1 MAREKGTGSLQLEKS
16 GRWTMRVGIKGKRYS
31 RSTRTTDREKAEKF
45 LERFLSPLGLGS
57 RRLPLADV
65 WLEYVKSPDRR
76 DLAQSTLNA
85 KRLVWMD
92 FARWMEHRH
101 LEIGNLA
108 EVTHEAIAEYLAC
121 IRAEVCASTYNARIC
136 VLREIFHVLAAKAG
150 LVDDPWDGVRLHA
163 DDCHSRRELTLDE
176 IERLMKAATKAGGEW
191 KRLFTI
197 GIYTGLRLGDCC
209 CLAWNS
215 VNLERGVIQLIPTKT
230 RKHAHGQPVTI
241 PIHPQLK
248 AELEIAL
255 ARDHERRACAAAA
268 SQPDL
273 THCDD
278 GLGGDASA
286 VVAPHQ
292 EASGLPHS
300 PDTNARLRETR
311 KDTNKAFSASA
322 FVNPTLAD
330 YYKNS
335 KWRISRGLE
344 LIFKAAHIETSV
356 KIEGRR
362 TRTPEATFHS
372 LRHTFVS
379 LAANAGVPL
388 PVVQSIV
395 GHSSTAMTRHYY
407 HENEDVLRQAVAAI
421 PAIGSLSTRS
431 TCSTRLS
438 RQTAP
443 ATHSSQ
449 LITRNSK
456 RGASV
461 PARLRRL
468 DKYLAQGLITQ
479 EEHDIQR
486 TRILGEL

>member
-85 KRLVWMD
+85 KRLVWME
-92 FARWMEHRH
+92 FARWMEHHH

-150 LVDDPWDGVRLHA
+150 LVDDPWEGVRLHA

-176 IERLMKAATKAGGEW
+176 IERLMKAATKAGEEW

-241 PIHPQLK
+241 PIHPQLH
-248 AELEIAL
+248 AELEAAL

-268 SQPDL
+268 
-273 THCDD
+273 
-278 GLGGDASA
+278 
-286 VVAPHQ
+286 
-292 EASGLPHS
+292 
-300 PDTNARLRETR
+300 
-311 KDTNKAFSASA
+311 

-330 YYKNS
+330 WYKNS
-335 KWRISRGLE
+335 KWRISHGLE

-356 KIEGRR
+356 RIEGRR

-407 HENEDVLRQAVAAI
+407 HENEEVLRQAVAAI
-421 PAIGSLSTRS
+421 PTIGSLSTRP
-431 TCSTRLS
+431 TRLS
-438 RQTAP
+438 CQTAP
-443 ATHSSQ
+443 ATPNSQ
-449 LITRNSK
+449 LTTHNSK

-468 DKYLAQGLITQ
+468 DKYLAQGLITRD
-479 EEHDIQR
+479 EHSAQR
-486 TRILGEL
+486 ERILGEL

>member
-92 FARWMEHRH
+92 FARWMEHYH

-150 LVDDPWDGVRLHA
+150 LVDDPWEGVRLHA
-163 DDCHSRRELTLDE
+163 DDSHSRRELTLDE
-176 IERLMKAATKAGGEW
+176 IERLMKAAAKAGGEW

-241 PIHPQLK
+241 PIHPSLA
-248 AELEIAL
+248 AELVM
-255 ARDHERRACAAAA
+255 ARDEFSDRINRI
-268 SQPDL
+268 DRI
-273 THCDD
+273 D
-278 GLGGDASA
+278 GVG
-286 VVAPHQ
+286 
-292 EASGLPHS
+292 SGELF
-300 PDTNARLRETR
+300 RG
-311 KDTNKAFSASA
+311 K

-330 YYKNS
+330 WYKNS
-335 KWRISRGLE
+335 KWRISHGLE

-356 KIEGRR
+356 RIEGRR

-421 PAIGSLSTRS
+421 PAIGERDEGEEFSDRINKID
-431 TCSTRLS
+431 RIKNDG
-438 RQTAP
+438 AE
-443 ATHSSQ
+443 
-449 LITRNSK
+449 K
-456 RGASV
+456 RGRSASV
-461 PARLRRL
+461 PARLKRL
-468 DKYLAQGLITQ
+468 DKYLVQGLITE
-479 EEHDIQR
+479 EEHAAQR
-486 TRILGEL
+486 ARILAEL

>member
-1 MAREKGTGSLQLEKS
+1 MAREKGMGSLQLEKS

-76 DLAQSTLNA
+76 DLAPSTLNS
-85 KRLVWMD
+85 KRLVWME
-92 FARWMEHRH
+92 FARWMEHNH

-108 EVTHEAIAEYLAC
+108 EISHEAIAEYLAC

-136 VLREIFHVLAAKAG
+136 VLREIFHVLAARAG
-150 LVDDPWDGVRLHA
+150 LVDDPWEGVRLHA

-191 KRLFTI
+191 ERLFTI

-215 VNLERGVIQLIPTKT
+215 VNLEREVIQLIPTKT

-241 PIHPQLK
+241 PIHPQLH
-248 AELEIAL
+248 AELEAAL
-255 ARDHERRACAAAA
+255 AREHERRACAAAA
-268 SQPDL
+268 
-273 THCDD
+273 
-278 GLGGDASA
+278 
-286 VVAPHQ
+286 
-292 EASGLPHS
+292 
-300 PDTNARLRETR
+300 
-311 KDTNKAFSASA
+311 

-330 YYKNS
+330 WYKNS
-335 KWRISRGLE
+335 KWRISHGLE

-372 LRHTFVS
+372 LRHSFVS

-407 HENEDVLRQAVAAI
+407 HENEEMLRQAVAAI
-421 PAIGSLSTRS
+421 PAVGERGMGNGEQEGRALSRPRIGSIGSGRGGKLGG
-431 TCSTRLS
+431 
-438 RQTAP
+438 
-443 ATHSSQ
+443 SSIEQ
-449 LITRNSK
+449 
-456 RGASV
+456 
-461 PARLRRL
+461 RLRQLEKLRR
-468 DKYLAQGLITQ
+468 KSLISD
-479 EEHDIQR
+479 EEYTSTR
-486 TRILGEL
+486 TRILAEI

>member
-1 MAREKGTGSLQLEKS
+1 MAREKGMGSLQLEKS

-57 RRLPLADV
+57 RRLPLADA
-65 WLEYVKSPDRR
+65 WLEYVKSPNRR
-76 DLAQSTLNA
+76 ELAPSTLNS

-92 FARWMEHRH
+92 FARWMEHHH

-121 IRAEVCASTYNARIC
+121 IRVDVCASTYNGRIC
-136 VLREIFHVLAAKAG
+136 VLREIFHVLADKAG
-150 LVDDPWDGVRLHA
+150 LVEDPWEGVRLHA
-163 DDCHSRRELTLDE
+163 DDCHSRRELSLDE
-176 IERLMKAATKAGGEW
+176 IERLIKAATKAGDEW
-191 KRLFTI
+191 RRLFTI
-197 GIYTGLRLGDCC
+197 GMYTGLRLGDCC
-209 CLAWNS
+209 RLVWNS
-215 VNLERGVIQLIPTKT
+215 VNLERGVIQLIPAKT

-241 PIHPQLK
+241 PIHPQLH
-248 AELEIAL
+248 AELSTPI
-255 ARDHERRACAAAA
+255 HE
-268 SQPDL
+268 
-273 THCDD
+273 
-278 GLGGDASA
+278 
-286 VVAPHQ
+286 
-292 EASGLPHS
+292 S
-300 PDTNARLRETR
+300 PSTRSTRL
-311 KDTNKAFSASA
+311 SSP

-335 KWRISRGLE
+335 KWRISHGLE

-407 HENEDVLRQAVAAI
+407 HENEEVLRQAVAAI
-421 PAIGSLSTRS
+421 PSLDDLKGSKSGSKPSNSILQPPRSAQTVEQRLRQLEKLKCKSLISEEEYASTRS
-431 TCSTRLS
+431 
-438 RQTAP
+438 
-443 ATHSSQ
+443 
-449 LITRNSK
+449 
-456 RGASV
+456 
-461 PARLRRL
+461 
-468 DKYLAQGLITQ
+468 
-479 EEHDIQR
+479 
-486 TRILGEL
+486 RILAEI

>member
-85 KRLVWMD
+85 KRLVWME
-92 FARWMEHRH
+92 FARWMEHHH

-136 VLREIFHVLAAKAG
+136 VLREIFHVLSEKAG
-150 LVDDPWDGVRLHA
+150 LVDDPWEGVRLHA

-176 IERLMKAATKAGGEW
+176 IERLMKAATKAGEEW

-241 PIHPQLK
+241 PIHPQLH
-248 AELEIAL
+248 AELEAAL
-255 ARDHERRACAAAA
+255 ARDHEHRACAAA
-268 SQPDL
+268 
-273 THCDD
+273 
-278 GLGGDASA
+278 
-286 VVAPHQ
+286 
-292 EASGLPHS
+292 
-300 PDTNARLRETR
+300 
-311 KDTNKAFSASA
+311 A

-330 YYKNS
+330 WYKNS
-335 KWRISRGLE
+335 KWRISHGLE
-344 LIFKAAHIETSV
+344 LIFKAAHIETSIR
-356 KIEGRR
+356 IEGRR

-407 HENEDVLRQAVAAI
+407 HENEEVLRQAVAAI
-421 PAIGSLSTRS
+421 PTIGSLSTRP
-431 TCSTRLS
+431 TRLPC
-438 RQTAP
+438 QTAP
-443 ATHSSQ
+443 ATPNSQ
-449 LITRNSK
+449 LTTHNSK
-456 RGASV
+456 RGAGV

-468 DKYLAQGLITQ
+468 DKYLAQGLITRD
-479 EEHDIQR
+479 EHSAQR
-486 TRILGEL
+486 ERILGEL

>member
-85 KRLVWMD
+85 KRLVWME
-92 FARWMEHRH
+92 FARWMEHHH

-136 VLREIFHVLAAKAG
+136 VLREIFHVLSAKAG
-150 LVDDPWDGVRLHA
+150 LVDDPWEGVRLHA

-176 IERLMKAATKAGGEW
+176 IERLMKAATKAGVEW

-248 AELEIAL
+248 AELSTPVPESPST
-255 ARDHERRACAAAA
+255 R
-268 SQPDL
+268 
-273 THCDD
+273 
-278 GLGGDASA
+278 
-286 VVAPHQ
+286 
-292 EASGLPHS
+292 LPS
-300 PDTNARLRETR
+300 P
-311 KDTNKAFSASA
+311 

-335 KWRISRGLE
+335 KWRISHGLE

-421 PAIGSLSTRS
+421 PAIGERGMGNGEWSGGETGFSDRINKIDRIKGERGRS
-431 TCSTRLS
+431 
-438 RQTAP
+438 
-443 ATHSSQ
+443 
-449 LITRNSK
+449 
-456 RGASV
+456 ASV
-461 PARLRRL
+461 PARLKRL

-479 EEHDIQR
+479 EEHDVQR
-486 TRILGEL
+486 ARILAEL

>member
-1 MAREKGTGSLQLEKS
+1 MAREKGMGSLQLEKS

-76 DLAQSTLNA
+76 DLAPSTLNA
-85 KRLVWMD
+85 KRLVWME
-92 FARWMEHRH
+92 FARWMEHHH

-136 VLREIFHVLAAKAG
+136 VLREIFHVLAARAG
-150 LVDDPWDGVRLHA
+150 LADDPWEGVRLHA
-163 DDCHSRRELTLDE
+163 DDGHSRRELTLDE
-176 IERLMKAATKAGGEW
+176 IERLMKAATKAGDEW

-209 CLAWNS
+209 CLVWNS

-241 PIHPQLK
+241 PIHPQLH
-248 AELEIAL
+248 AELEAAL

-268 SQPDL
+268 
-273 THCDD
+273 
-278 GLGGDASA
+278 
-286 VVAPHQ
+286 
-292 EASGLPHS
+292 
-300 PDTNARLRETR
+300 
-311 KDTNKAFSASA
+311 

-330 YYKNS
+330 WYENS
-335 KWRISRGLE
+335 KWRISHGLE

-407 HENEDVLRQAVAAI
+407 HENEEMLRQAVAAI
-421 PAIGSLSTRS
+421 PAVGERGMGNGEQEGRALSRPRIGSIGSGRGGKLGG
-431 TCSTRLS
+431 
-438 RQTAP
+438 
-443 ATHSSQ
+443 SSIEQ
-449 LITRNSK
+449 
-456 RGASV
+456 
-461 PARLRRL
+461 RLRQLEKLRR
-468 DKYLAQGLITQ
+468 KSLISD
-479 EEHDIQR
+479 EEYTSTR
-486 TRILGEL
+486 TRILAEI

>member
-1 MAREKGTGSLQLEKS
+1 MAREKGMGSLQLEKS

-76 DLAQSTLNA
+76 DLAPSTLNA
-85 KRLVWMD
+85 KRLVWME
-92 FARWMEHRH
+92 FGRWMEHHH

-136 VLREIFHVLAAKAG
+136 VLREIFHVLATKAG
-150 LVDDPWDGVRLHA
+150 LVDDPWEGVRLHA

-176 IERLMKAATKAGGEW
+176 IERLMKAAAKAGEEW

-197 GIYTGLRLGDCC
+197 GLYTGLRLGDCC

-241 PIHPQLK
+241 PIHPQLLT
-248 AELEIAL
+248 ELQGNG
-255 ARDHERRACAAAA
+255 ER
-268 SQPDL
+268 
-273 THCDD
+273 
-278 GLGGDASA
+278 GMGNGK
-286 VVAPHQ
+286 
-292 EASGLPHS
+292 LP
-300 PDTNARLRETR
+300 TGQ
-311 KDTNKAFSASA
+311 

-330 YYKNS
+330 WYKNS
-335 KWRISRGLE
+335 KWRISHGLE

-356 KIEGRR
+356 KLEGRR

-407 HENEDVLRQAVAAI
+407 HENEEVLRQAVAAI
-421 PAIGSLSTRS
+421 PAIGERGMGNGGRS
-431 TCSTRLS
+431 GMGTG
-438 RQTAP
+438 
-443 ATHSSQ
+443 SSDR
-449 LITRNSK
+449 INKIDRIKGERVRS
-456 RGASV
+456 ASV
-461 PARLRRL
+461 PARLKRL
-468 DKYLAQGLITQ
+468 DKYLAKGLITQ
-479 EEHDIQR
+479 EEHDVQR
-486 TRILGEL
+486 ARILAEL

>member
-76 DLAQSTLNA
+76 DLAPSTLNA
-85 KRLVWMD
+85 KRLVWME
-92 FARWMEHRH
+92 FARWMEHHH

-136 VLREIFHVLAAKAG
+136 VLREIFHVLAARAG
-150 LVDDPWDGVRLHA
+150 LVDDPWEGVRLHA

-176 IERLMKAATKAGGEW
+176 IERLMKAATKAGAEW

-241 PIHPQLK
+241 PIHPSL
-248 AELEIAL
+248 AEEL
-255 ARDHERRACAAAA
+255 AMAKEVG
-268 SQPDL
+268 
-273 THCDD
+273 D
-278 GLGGDASA
+278 GKREA
-286 VVAPHQ
+286 V
-292 EASGLPHS
+292 S
-300 PDTNARLRETR
+300 DRINRI
-311 KDTNKAFSASA
+311 NKIESVENGSVRGVY
-322 FVNPTLAD
+322 VNPTLAD
-330 YYKNS
+330 WYKNS
-335 KWRISRGLE
+335 KWRISHGLE

-356 KIEGRR
+356 RIEGRR

-421 PAIGSLSTRS
+421 PAIGERGMGNGGRS
-431 TCSTRLS
+431 GMGTG
-438 RQTAP
+438 
-443 ATHSSQ
+443 SSDR
-449 LITRNSK
+449 INKIDRIKGERERS
-456 RGASV
+456 ASV
-461 PARLRRL
+461 PVRLKRL
-468 DKYLAQGLITQ
+468 DKYLAQGLISQ

-486 TRILGEL
+486 ARILAEL

>member
-1 MAREKGTGSLQLEKS
+1 M
-16 GRWTMRVGIKGKRYS
+16 
-31 RSTRTTDREKAEKF
+31 
-45 LERFLSPLGLGS
+45 
-57 RRLPLADV
+57 
-65 WLEYVKSPDRR
+65 
-76 DLAQSTLNA
+76 
-85 KRLVWMD
+85 
-92 FARWMEHRH
+92 
-101 LEIGNLA
+101 
-108 EVTHEAIAEYLAC
+108 THEAIAEYLAC

-136 VLREIFHVLAAKAG
+136 VLREIFHVLAARAG
-150 LVDDPWDGVRLHA
+150 LVDDPWEGVRLHA

-176 IERLMKAATKAGGEW
+176 IERLMKAAAKAGSEW

-268 SQPDL
+268 
-273 THCDD
+273 
-278 GLGGDASA
+278 
-286 VVAPHQ
+286 
-292 EASGLPHS
+292 
-300 PDTNARLRETR
+300 
-311 KDTNKAFSASA
+311 

-330 YYKNS
+330 WYKNS
-335 KWRISRGLE
+335 KWRISHGLE

-407 HENEDVLRQAVAAI
+407 HENEEMLRQAVAAI
-421 PAIGSLSTRS
+421 PAVGERGMGNGEQEGRALSRPRIGSIGSGRGGKLGGSSIEQRF
-431 TCSTRLS
+431 
-438 RQTAP
+438 RQ
-443 ATHSSQ
+443 
-449 LITRNSK
+449 LEK
-456 RGASV
+456 
-461 PARLRRL
+461 LRR
-468 DKYLAQGLITQ
+468 KSLISD
-479 EEHDIQR
+479 EEYTSTR
-486 TRILGEL
+486 TRILAEI

>member
-1 MAREKGTGSLQLEKS
+1 MAREKGMGSLQLEKS

-76 DLAQSTLNA
+76 DLAPSTLNS
-85 KRLVWMD
+85 KRLVWME
-92 FARWMEHRH
+92 FARWMEHNH

-108 EVTHEAIAEYLAC
+108 EISHEAIAEYLAC

-136 VLREIFHVLAAKAG
+136 VLREIFHVLAARAG
-150 LVDDPWDGVRLHA
+150 LVDDPWEGVRLHA

-191 KRLFTI
+191 ERLFTI

-215 VNLERGVIQLIPTKT
+215 VNLEREVIQLIPTKT

-241 PIHPQLK
+241 PIHPQLH
-248 AELEIAL
+248 AELEAAL
-255 ARDHERRACAAAA
+255 AREHERRACAAAA
-268 SQPDL
+268 
-273 THCDD
+273 
-278 GLGGDASA
+278 
-286 VVAPHQ
+286 
-292 EASGLPHS
+292 
-300 PDTNARLRETR
+300 
-311 KDTNKAFSASA
+311 

-330 YYKNS
+330 WYKNS
-335 KWRISRGLE
+335 KWRISHGLE

-372 LRHTFVS
+372 LRHSFVS

-407 HENEDVLRQAVAAI
+407 HENEEMLRQAVAAI
-421 PAIGSLSTRS
+421 PAVGE
-431 TCSTRLS
+431 
-438 RQTAP
+438 
-443 ATHSSQ
+443 
-449 LITRNSK
+449 
-456 RGASV
+456 RGTGG
-461 PARLRRL
+461 ARFVSAENREHWFGARRE
-468 DKYLAQGLITQ
+468 TW
-479 EEHDIQR
+479 R
-486 TRILGEL
+486 

>member
-1 MAREKGTGSLQLEKS
+1 
-16 GRWTMRVGIKGKRYS
+16 MRVGIKGKRYS

-76 DLAQSTLNA
+76 DLAPSTLNA

-92 FARWMEHRH
+92 FARWMEHHH

-150 LVDDPWDGVRLHA
+150 LVDDPWEGVRLHA

-248 AELEIAL
+248 AELSTPVPEFT
-255 ARDHERRACAAAA
+255 RSTCSTR
-268 SQPDL
+268 
-273 THCDD
+273 
-278 GLGGDASA
+278 
-286 VVAPHQ
+286 
-292 EASGLPHS
+292 LPS
-300 PDTNARLRETR
+300 I
-311 KDTNKAFSASA
+311 
-322 FVNPTLAD
+322 FVNPMLAD

-335 KWRISRGLE
+335 KWRISHGLE
-344 LIFKAAHIETSV
+344 LIFKSAHIETSV
-356 KIEGRR
+356 RIEGRR

-421 PAIGSLSTRS
+421 PAIGTGAAAVPPVALPSLGTTVTPPRAVP
-431 TCSTRLS
+431 
-438 RQTAP
+438 RQ
-443 ATHSSQ
+443 
-449 LITRNSK
+449 
-456 RGASV
+456 GGV
-461 PARLRRL
+461 PARLKRL
-468 DKYLAQGLITQ
+468 DKYLAQGLITE
-479 EEHDIQR
+479 EEHNTQR
-486 TRILGEL
+486 ARILAEL

>member
-1 MAREKGTGSLQLEKS
+1 MAREKGMGSLQLEKS

-136 VLREIFHVLAAKAG
+136 VLREIFHVLSAKAG
-150 LVDDPWDGVRLHA
+150 LVDDPWEGVRLHA

-241 PIHPQLK
+241 PIHPQLH
-248 AELEIAL
+248 AELEAAL

-273 THCDD
+273 THRDD

-286 VVAPHQ
+286 VIAPRQ
-292 EASGLPHS
+292 DASGLPHS

-311 KDTNKAFSASA
+311 NVPFPVPHSPFPASV

-330 YYKNS
+330 WYKNS
-335 KWRISRGLE
+335 KWRISHGLE

-421 PAIGSLSTRS
+421 PAIGTGAAAVPPVALPSLGTTVTPPRAVP
-431 TCSTRLS
+431 
-438 RQTAP
+438 RQ
-443 ATHSSQ
+443 
-449 LITRNSK
+449 
-456 RGASV
+456 GGV
-461 PARLRRL
+461 PARLKRL

-479 EEHDIQR
+479 DEYAAQR
-486 TRILGEL
+486 ARILAEL

>member
-1 MAREKGTGSLQLEKS
+1 MAREKGMGSLQLEKS

-92 FARWMEHRH
+92 FARWMEHHH

-150 LVDDPWDGVRLHA
+150 LVDDPWEGVRLHA

-176 IERLMKAATKAGGEW
+176 LERLLKAATKAGNEW
-191 KRLFTI
+191 RRLFVV

-209 CLAWNS
+209 CLRWDS
-215 VNLERGVIQLIPTKT
+215 VNLERGVIQLVPTKT

-248 AELEIAL
+248 AELSTPILESSST
-255 ARDHERRACAAAA
+255 RSTC
-268 SQPDL
+268 S
-273 THCDD
+273 T
-278 GLGGDASA
+278 
-286 VVAPHQ
+286 
-292 EASGLPHS
+292 
-300 PDTNARLRETR
+300 RL
-311 KDTNKAFSASA
+311 SSI
-322 FVNPTLAD
+322 FVNPMLAD

-335 KWRISRGLE
+335 KWRVSHGLE

-356 KIEGRR
+356 RLEGRR

-388 PVVQSIV
+388 PIVASIV

-407 HENEDVLRQAVAAI
+407 HENEDALRQAVAAI
-421 PAIGSLSTRS
+421 PAIGMREEFLDRINKIDRIKNDGAEKRKRS
-431 TCSTRLS
+431 
-438 RQTAP
+438 
-443 ATHSSQ
+443 
-449 LITRNSK
+449 
-456 RGASV
+456 ASV
-461 PARLRRL
+461 PARLNRL

-479 EEHDIQR
+479 DEHAAQR
-486 TRILGEL
+486 ARILAEL

>member
-1 MAREKGTGSLQLEKS
+1 
-16 GRWTMRVGIKGKRYS
+16 MRVGIKGKRYS

-76 DLAQSTLNA
+76 DLAPSTLNA

-92 FARWMEHRH
+92 FARWMEHHH

-150 LVDDPWDGVRLHA
+150 LVDDPWEGVRLHA
-163 DDCHSRRELTLDE
+163 DDSHSRRELTLDE
-176 IERLMKAATKAGGEW
+176 IERLMKAAAKAGGEW

-215 VNLERGVIQLIPTKT
+215 VNLERGVIQLVPTKT

-241 PIHPQLK
+241 PIHPQLH
-248 AELEIAL
+248 AELEAAL
-255 ARDHERRACAAAA
+255 AREHERRACAAAA
-268 SQPDL
+268 
-273 THCDD
+273 
-278 GLGGDASA
+278 
-286 VVAPHQ
+286 
-292 EASGLPHS
+292 
-300 PDTNARLRETR
+300 
-311 KDTNKAFSASA
+311 

-330 YYKNS
+330 WYKNS
-335 KWRISRGLE
+335 KWRISHGLE

-379 LAANAGVPL
+379 LAANAGVPI

-407 HENEDVLRQAVAAI
+407 HENEEMLRQAVAAI
-421 PAIGSLSTRS
+421 PSLDDLKGSKSGSKPPNSILQHPRSAQTVEQRLRQLEKLRRKSLISEEEYASTRS
-431 TCSTRLS
+431 
-438 RQTAP
+438 
-443 ATHSSQ
+443 
-449 LITRNSK
+449 
-456 RGASV
+456 
-461 PARLRRL
+461 
-468 DKYLAQGLITQ
+468 
-479 EEHDIQR
+479 
-486 TRILGEL
+486 RILAEI

>member
-65 WLEYVKSPDRR
+65 WLEYVKSPDRH
-76 DLAQSTLNA
+76 DLASSTLNA
-85 KRLVWMD
+85 KRLVWME
-92 FARWMEHRH
+92 FARWMEHHH

-150 LVDDPWDGVRLHA
+150 LVDDPWEGVRLHA
-163 DDCHSRRELTLDE
+163 DDCHSRRELTIDE
-176 IERLMKAATKAGGEW
+176 LERLIKSATKAGDMW
-191 KRLFTI
+191 RRLFTI
-197 GIYTGLRLGDCC
+197 GMYTGLRLGDCC

-241 PIHPQLK
+241 PIHPQLH
-248 AELEIAL
+248 AELSTPIPESPST
-255 ARDHERRACAAAA
+255 RSTCSTR
-268 SQPDL
+268 
-273 THCDD
+273 
-278 GLGGDASA
+278 
-286 VVAPHQ
+286 
-292 EASGLPHS
+292 LPS
-300 PDTNARLRETR
+300 I
-311 KDTNKAFSASA
+311 
-322 FVNPTLAD
+322 FVNPMLAD
-330 YYKNS
+330 WYKNS
-335 KWRISRGLE
+335 KWRISHGLE

-407 HENEDVLRQAVAAI
+407 HENEEVLRQAVAAI
-421 PAIGSLSTRS
+421 PTIGSLSTSTRS

-438 RQTAP
+438 PAP
-443 ATHSSQ
+443 ATPNSQ
-449 LITRNSK
+449 LTTHNSK

-468 DKYLAQGLITQ
+468 DKYRAQGLITRD
-479 EEHDIQR
+479 EHSAQR
-486 TRILGEL
+486 ERILGEL

>member
-1 MAREKGTGSLQLEKS
+1 MAREKGMGSLQLEKS

-76 DLAQSTLNA
+76 DLAPSTLNA
-85 KRLVWMD
+85 KRLVWME
-92 FARWMEHRH
+92 FARWMEHHH

-121 IRAEVCASTYNARIC
+121 IRADVCASTYNARIC

-150 LVDDPWDGVRLHA
+150 LVDDPWEGVRLHA

-176 IERLMKAATKAGGEW
+176 IERLMKAATKAGEEW

-230 RKHAHGQPVTI
+230 RMHAHGQPVTI

-248 AELEIAL
+248 AELSTPISESTST
-255 ARDHERRACAAAA
+255 RSTCSTR
-268 SQPDL
+268 
-273 THCDD
+273 
-278 GLGGDASA
+278 
-286 VVAPHQ
+286 
-292 EASGLPHS
+292 LPS
-300 PDTNARLRETR
+300 I
-311 KDTNKAFSASA
+311 
-322 FVNPTLAD
+322 FVNPMLAD

-335 KWRISRGLE
+335 KWRISHGLE

-407 HENEDVLRQAVAAI
+407 HENEEMLRQAVAAI
-421 PAIGSLSTRS
+421 PSLDDLKGGRGTCKLSVGLPPPQSAQTIEQRLRQLEKLRRKSLVSDDEYTSTR
-431 TCSTRLS
+431 
-438 RQTAP
+438 
-443 ATHSSQ
+443 
-449 LITRNSK
+449 N
-456 RGASV
+456 
-461 PARLRRL
+461 
-468 DKYLAQGLITQ
+468 
-479 EEHDIQR
+479 
-486 TRILGEL
+486 RILAEI

>member
-76 DLAQSTLNA
+76 DLASSTLNA
-85 KRLVWMD
+85 KRLVWME
-92 FARWMEHRH
+92 FARWMEHHH

-150 LVDDPWDGVRLHA
+150 LVDDPWDGVRLYG

-176 IERLMKAATKAGGEW
+176 IERLMKAAAKAGEEW

-197 GIYTGLRLGDCC
+197 GVYTGLRLGDCC

-248 AELEIAL
+248 AELSTPIPEFT
-255 ARDHERRACAAAA
+255 RSTCSTR
-268 SQPDL
+268 
-273 THCDD
+273 
-278 GLGGDASA
+278 
-286 VVAPHQ
+286 
-292 EASGLPHS
+292 LPS
-300 PDTNARLRETR
+300 P
-311 KDTNKAFSASA
+311 

-330 YYKNS
+330 WYKNS
-335 KWRISRGLE
+335 KWRISHGLE

-356 KIEGRR
+356 KIKGRR

-379 LAANAGVPL
+379 SAANAGVPL
-388 PVVQSIV
+388 PVVASIV

-407 HENEDVLRQAVAAI
+407 HENEEMLRQAVAAI
-421 PAIGSLSTRS
+421 PAIGERGMGNGEQEGSASSRLRIGSVGSGRGGKLGGSSIEQRLRQLEKLRRKSLVSEEEYNSTR
-431 TCSTRLS
+431 
-438 RQTAP
+438 
-443 ATHSSQ
+443 
-449 LITRNSK
+449 N
-456 RGASV
+456 
-461 PARLRRL
+461 
-468 DKYLAQGLITQ
+468 
-479 EEHDIQR
+479 
-486 TRILGEL
+486 RILAEI

>member
-241 PIHPQLK
+241 PIHPQLH
-248 AELEIAL
+248 AELEAAL

-268 SQPDL
+268 
-273 THCDD
+273 
-278 GLGGDASA
+278 
-286 VVAPHQ
+286 
-292 EASGLPHS
+292 
-300 PDTNARLRETR
+300 
-311 KDTNKAFSASA
+311 

-330 YYKNS
+330 WYKNS
-335 KWRISRGLE
+335 KWRISHGLE

-362 TRTPEATFHS
+362 THTPEATFHS

-407 HENEDVLRQAVAAI
+407 HENEEMLRQAVAAI
-421 PAIGSLSTRS
+421 PSLDDLKGSKSGSKPSNSILQHPRS
-431 TCSTRLS
+431 A
-438 RQTAP
+438 QTVE
-443 ATHSSQ
+443 Q
-449 LITRNSK
+449 
-456 RGASV
+456 
-461 PARLRRL
+461 RLRQLEKLRR
-468 DKYLAQGLITQ
+468 KSLIS
-479 EEHDIQR
+479 EEEYAASR
-486 TRILGEL
+486 NRILAEI

>member
-76 DLAQSTLNA
+76 DLAPSTLNA

-92 FARWMEHRH
+92 FARWMEHHH

-150 LVDDPWDGVRLHA
+150 LIDDPWEGVRLHA

-176 IERLMKAATKAGGEW
+176 IERLMKAATKAGAEW

-241 PIHPQLK
+241 PIHPSL
-248 AELEIAL
+248 AEEL
-255 ARDHERRACAAAA
+255 AMAKEEFSDRINRIENGGER
-268 SQPDL
+268 
-273 THCDD
+273 
-278 GLGGDASA
+278 GMGI
-286 VVAPHQ
+286 
-292 EASGLPHS
+292 
-300 PDTNARLRETR
+300 
-311 KDTNKAFSASA
+311 

-335 KWRISRGLE
+335 KWRISHGLE

-407 HENEDVLRQAVAAI
+407 HENEDVLRQAVSAI
-421 PAIGSLSTRS
+421 PAIGEQSGMGTVFSDRINKIDRIKNEGKGTRGRS
-431 TCSTRLS
+431 
-438 RQTAP
+438 
-443 ATHSSQ
+443 
-449 LITRNSK
+449 
-456 RGASV
+456 ASV
-461 PARLRRL
+461 PARLKRL
-468 DKYLAQGLITQ
+468 DKYLVQGLITE
-479 EEHDIQR
+479 EEHAAQR
-486 TRILGEL
+486 ARILAEL

>member
-1 MAREKGTGSLQLEKS
+1 MAREKGMGSLQLEKS

-76 DLAQSTLNA
+76 DLAPSTLNA
-85 KRLVWMD
+85 KRLVWME
-92 FARWMEHRH
+92 FARWMEHHH

-150 LVDDPWDGVRLHA
+150 LVDDPWEGVRLHA

-215 VNLERGVIQLIPTKT
+215 VNLERGVIQLIPKKT
-230 RKHAHGQPVTI
+230 RKHAHGQPITI
-241 PIHPQLK
+241 PIHPILMS
-248 AELEIAL
+248 ALNEIPKS
-255 ARDHERRACAAAA
+255 ER
-268 SQPDL
+268 
-273 THCDD
+273 
-278 GLGGDASA
+278 GDF
-286 VVAPHQ
+286 V
-292 EASGLPHS
+292 LP
-300 PDTNARLRETR
+300 E
-311 KDTNKAFSASA
+311 
-322 FVNPTLAD
+322 LAD
-330 YYKNS
+330 FYKNS
-335 KWRISRGLE
+335 KWHVSRGLE

-379 LAANAGVPL
+379 SAANAGVPL
-388 PVVQSIV
+388 PVVASIV

-407 HENEDVLRQAVAAI
+407 HENEEMLRQAVAAI
-421 PAIGSLSTRS
+421 PSLDDLKGSKSGSKPSNSILQPPRSAQTVEQRLRQLEKLKRKSLISEEEYASTRS
-431 TCSTRLS
+431 
-438 RQTAP
+438 
-443 ATHSSQ
+443 
-449 LITRNSK
+449 
-456 RGASV
+456 
-461 PARLRRL
+461 
-468 DKYLAQGLITQ
+468 
-479 EEHDIQR
+479 
-486 TRILGEL
+486 RILAEI

>member
-1 MAREKGTGSLQLEKS
+1 MAREKGMGSLQLEKS

-76 DLAQSTLNA
+76 DLAPSTLNA

-92 FARWMEHRH
+92 FARWMEHNH
-101 LEIGNLA
+101 LEIGSLA
-108 EVTHEAIAEYLAC
+108 EISHEAIAEYLAC

-136 VLREIFHVLAAKAG
+136 VLREIFHVLAARAG
-150 LVDDPWDGVRLHA
+150 LVDDPWEGVRLHA

-176 IERLMKAATKAGGEW
+176 IKRLMKAATKAGGEW

-241 PIHPQLK
+241 PIHPQLHE
-248 AELEIAL
+248 ELEAAL

-268 SQPDL
+268 
-273 THCDD
+273 
-278 GLGGDASA
+278 
-286 VVAPHQ
+286 
-292 EASGLPHS
+292 
-300 PDTNARLRETR
+300 
-311 KDTNKAFSASA
+311 

-330 YYKNS
+330 WYKNS
-335 KWRISRGLE
+335 KWRISHGLE

-421 PAIGSLSTRS
+421 PAIGERGMGNGGRS
-431 TCSTRLS
+431 GMGTG
-438 RQTAP
+438 
-443 ATHSSQ
+443 SSDR
-449 LITRNSK
+449 INKIDRIKGERERS
-456 RGASV
+456 ASV
-461 PARLRRL
+461 PARLKRL

-479 EEHDIQR
+479 EEHDVQR
-486 TRILGEL
+486 ARILAEL

>member
-76 DLAQSTLNA
+76 DLASSTLNA
-85 KRLVWMD
+85 KRLVWME
-92 FARWMEHRH
+92 FARWMEHHH

-150 LVDDPWDGVRLHA
+150 LVDDPWEGVRLHA

-176 IERLMKAATKAGGEW
+176 IERLMKAATKAGEEW

-248 AELEIAL
+248 AELSTPILESSST
-255 ARDHERRACAAAA
+255 RSTCSTR
-268 SQPDL
+268 
-273 THCDD
+273 
-278 GLGGDASA
+278 
-286 VVAPHQ
+286 
-292 EASGLPHS
+292 LPS
-300 PDTNARLRETR
+300 I
-311 KDTNKAFSASA
+311 

-330 YYKNS
+330 WYKNS
-335 KWRISRGLE
+335 KWRISHGLE

-356 KIEGRR
+356 RIEGRR

-407 HENEDVLRQAVAAI
+407 HENEEVLRQAVAAI
-421 PAIGSLSTRS
+421 PTIGSLSTSTRS

-438 RQTAP
+438 TAP
-443 ATHSSQ
+443 ATPNSQ
-449 LITRNSK
+449 LTTHNSK

-461 PARLRRL
+461 PARLKRL
-468 DKYLAQGLITQ
+468 DKYLAQGLITRD
-479 EEHDIQR
+479 EHSAQR
-486 TRILGEL
+486 ERILGEL

>member
-1 MAREKGTGSLQLEKS
+1 MAREKGMGSLQLEKS

-76 DLAQSTLNA
+76 DLAPSTLNA

-92 FARWMEHRH
+92 FARWMEHHH

-150 LVDDPWDGVRLHA
+150 LVDDPWEGVRLHA

-248 AELEIAL
+248 AELSTPVPEFT
-255 ARDHERRACAAAA
+255 RSTCSTR
-268 SQPDL
+268 
-273 THCDD
+273 
-278 GLGGDASA
+278 
-286 VVAPHQ
+286 
-292 EASGLPHS
+292 LPS
-300 PDTNARLRETR
+300 I
-311 KDTNKAFSASA
+311 
-322 FVNPTLAD
+322 FVNPMLAD

-335 KWRISRGLE
+335 KWRISHGLE
-344 LIFKAAHIETSV
+344 LIFKSAHIETSV
-356 KIEGRR
+356 RIEGRR

-421 PAIGSLSTRS
+421 PAIGTGAAAVPPVALPSLGTTVTPPRAVP
-431 TCSTRLS
+431 
-438 RQTAP
+438 RQ
-443 ATHSSQ
+443 
-449 LITRNSK
+449 
-456 RGASV
+456 GGV
-461 PARLRRL
+461 PARLKRL
-468 DKYLAQGLITQ
+468 DKYLAQGLITE
-479 EEHDIQR
+479 EEHNTQR
-486 TRILGEL
+486 ARILAEL

>member
-1 MAREKGTGSLQLEKS
+1 MAREKGKGSLQLEKS

-31 RSTRTTDREKAEKF
+31 RSTRTTDRDKAEKF

-65 WLEYVKSPDRR
+65 WHEYVKSPDRR
-76 DLAQSTLNA
+76 DLAPSTLNS

-92 FARWMEHRH
+92 FARWMEHHH
-101 LEIGNLA
+101 LEIGNLS
-108 EVTHEAIAEYLAC
+108 EVTHETIAEYLAC

-136 VLREIFHVLAAKAG
+136 VLREMFHVLAAKAG
-150 LVDDPWDGVRLHA
+150 LVDDPWEGVRLHA

-248 AELEIAL
+248 AELMEGN
-255 ARDHERRACAAAA
+255 E
-268 SQPDL
+268 
-273 THCDD
+273 
-278 GLGGDASA
+278 G
-286 VVAPHQ
+286 
-292 EASGLPHS
+292 
-300 PDTNARLRETR
+300 RES
-311 KDTNKAFSASA
+311 SASMF

-330 YYKNS
+330 YYKNC
-335 KWRISRGLE
+335 KWRISYGLE

-356 KIEGRR
+356 RIEGRR

-407 HENEDVLRQAVAAI
+407 HENEEILRQAVAAI
-421 PAIGSLSTRS
+421 PAIGEMRIGNEVGMKKGEARGIKQSN
-431 TCSTRLS
+431 
-438 RQTAP
+438 
-443 ATHSSQ
+443 
-449 LITRNSK
+449 NSK
-456 RGASV
+456 GNV
-461 PARLRRL
+461 PARLKRL

-479 EEHDIQR
+479 DEHAVQR
-486 TRILGEL
+486 ARILAEL